1 MKKMKKLILTS
12 ATLLAFASAFLGFSN
27 LNPVTVKAENG
38 ISIIGASVRA
48 NDPTGIRF
56 HTVVEGGAVEG
67 YSYGTLIIPKADFT
81 GESLTVDTPN
91 VVNVP
96 ALRWKSETEFTV
108 ALGGVETNGVI
119 ANFPKSQY
127 NKDILACSYAQ
138 DVNGAYTYTDVT
150 THTLAKVASVSLTNT
165 LEGGQV
171 TDGTART
178 FMENICD
185 YVLGEDGFALS
196 QTSVDLT
203 VGDKLTLASLFAETN
218 GNEGLKAVWEVVSG
232 NEYISAEK
240 DDIGAIV
247 SLGAKGAGTAVVK
260 ATIGTKTAE
269 LTVNAKEREIAA
281 NEVVDFKFE
290 GDLELANIT
299 NEGDLT
305 GLSFVDEYQGA
316 KGVLKIEANN
326 WGRWGFDSLQPM
338 TAFANYKY
346 LVDRIWVETASADA
360 YLYIKETGVG
370 KAITPIKTGRWVNY
384 YFPGETFIAQW
395 ADMGSYYSSM
405 ATNRAGSYYIDK
417 IYMTN
422 DMEVIDF
429 AHATDIAAAKD
440 KGSATISYLDEYQGA
455 QGVLKVDAASWGCL
469 GFTPINA
476 LADYSEYSYIV
487 LRMNAT
493 VTSNL
498 QIAQT
503 NGTQMSEIIPNV
515 WREIYFDAAAFRTQW
530 ADAGNYYS
538 ALIFKTAGTFYI
550 DEIYMTNEVPE
561 TFTVIDFAN
570 ESYVGSSY
578 LKNQWDATPS
588 YLSEYQGATG
598 VLKVESKNYGCLS
611 FKNLVSLDLC
621 AKFTHLVVR
630 VWIDTPY
637 ASSGANTIRVGY
649 GSGETISLESGCW
662 KEYAFDMNGFVKF
675 WKDYGWSDYRASLT
689 FGYASTYYIDC
700 IYAANL

>member
-171 TDGTART
+171 TDETART

-247 SLGAKGAGTAVVK
+247 SLGLKNAGTAILK

-290 GDLELANIT
+290 SDLELANIT
-299 NEGDLT
+299 NEGDVT
-305 GLSFVDEYQGA
+305 EFSFLDEYQGA
-316 KGVLKIEANN
+316 KGILKIEAKN

-346 LVDRIWVETASADA
+346 LVARIWVETASADA

-440 KGSATISYLDEYQGA
+440 KENATISYLDEYQGA

-530 ADAGNYYS
+530 VDTGNYYS

-550 DEIYMTNEVPE
+550 DEIYMTNEIKPMVMDFYNE
-561 TFTVIDFAN
+561 TIAGT
-570 ESYVGSSY
+570 SYV
-578 LKNQWDATPS
+578 KNQWNAPYS
-588 YLSEYQGATG
+588 YVSEYQGAKG
-598 VLKVESKNYGCLS
+598 VLKVDSTNWGCLS
-611 FKNLVSLDLC
+611 FKNLVNLDLC
-621 AKFTHLVVR
+621 AKYTHLVIR
-630 VWIDTPY
+630 VWVDSTYTGDAGNYIRICENTATAVSTVNGQWYEYTYDASIFVDSWTNNGWTHYNASIGFRY
-637 ASSGANTIRVGY
+637 AG
-649 GSGETISLESGCW
+649 
-662 KEYAFDMNGFVKF
+662 
-675 WKDYGWSDYRASLT
+675 
-689 FGYASTYYIDC
+689 TYYIDS
-700 IYAANL
+700 IYMANL